1 MLVAVGGA
9 LGALARYGLGG
20 WVQGGRTD
28 FPLGTLLVN
37 LLGCFVMGFV
47 MHWTSR
53 GYISSELRFFL
64 AIGILGGFTTFSS
77 FSMESLR
84 LFEEGR
90 VTPALLYIGLSLLG
104 CLVTVTAG
112 YKIAQLL
119 WR

>member
-9 LGALARYGLGG
+9 LGALARFGLGG
-20 WVQGGRTD
+20 WIQGNRAD

-37 LLGCFVMGFV
+37 LLGCLVMGFV

-53 GYISSELRFFL
+53 GIISSEMRHFL

-90 VTPALLYIGLSLLG
+90 LGSGLLYVGLSLLG
-104 CLVTVTAG
+104 CLFTVTVG
-112 YKIAQLL
+112 YKVAQVV
-119 WR
+119 WK